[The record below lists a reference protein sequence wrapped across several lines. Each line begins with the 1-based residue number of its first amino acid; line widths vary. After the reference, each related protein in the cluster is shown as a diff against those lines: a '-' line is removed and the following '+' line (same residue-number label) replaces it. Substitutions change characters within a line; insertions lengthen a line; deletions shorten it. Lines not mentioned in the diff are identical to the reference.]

1 LGGSFERR
9 VSLST
14 ALFFVLLAATLVT
27 AILVVRART
36 PDLVLEVTSPPANA
50 NVMFSPIG
58 GPPPHQVELTFF
70 VREADDHALVAIVD
84 SHEQIVRTLDS
95 DVALQQY
102 DPVTY
107 VWDGRTDAGDFAVPG
122 RYRLRVD
129 LPSADREMIWPRRFT
144 VVDSP
149 PEP

>member
-1 LGGSFERR
+1 LG
-9 VSLST
+9 T
-14 ALFFVLLAATLVT
+14 ALFFAVLAATLDT

-36 PDLVLEVTSPPANA
+36 PDLVLEVTEPASNE
-50 NVMFSPIG
+50 NVSFSPIG

-70 VREADDHALVAIVD
+70 VREADDHAFVGIVD

-95 DVALQQY
+95 DIALDKR

-107 VWDGRTDAGDFAVPG
+107 VWDGRTDAGDYAIPG

-129 LPSADREMIWPRRFT
+129 LPGGDREMIWPRRFT
-144 VVDSP
+144 VVGSP
-149 PEP
+149 PDQ

>member
-1 LGGSFERR
+1 LDRR
-9 VSLST
+9 LSLST
-14 ALFFVLLAATLVT
+14 ALFFVLLAAALVT

-36 PDLVLEVTSPPANA
+36 PDLVLEVTSPAA
-50 NVMFSPIG
+50 GDDVVFSPIG
-58 GPPPHQVELTFF
+58 GPPPHQVEITFF

-95 DVALQQY
+95 DVALGER

-107 VWDGRTDAGDFAVPG
+107 VWDGRNDDGDFALPG

-129 LPSADREMIWPRRFT
+129 LPSADREMIWPHRFT
-144 VVDSP
+144 VLASATVP
-149 PEP
+149 